1 MKITQQEL
9 KKMIQEAVAKKLA
22 LNEGNNDFEAKREI
36 IHNAQKV
43 SRDFEKEIVTQLGL
57 IPTSEYTSNELL
69 ASYYEVVKDFEMKFV
84 NAVTE
89 VVHKLSKFPRREDKG
104 MKKNG

>member
-9 KKMIQEAVAKKLA
+9 KKMIQEAVAKKIA
-22 LNEGNNDFEAKREI
+22 LNEGSTDFEAKREI

-57 IPTSEYTSNELL
+57 IPTSEYTSNDLL
-69 ASYYEVVKDFEMKFV
+69 AAYYEVVKDFEMKFV

-89 VVHKLSKFPRREDKG
+89 VVHKLAKFPRREDKG
-104 MKKNG
+104 TKKNG